1 MVNRLKERN
10 LQLNALIYKP
20 NFFVPLRK
28 ISYNM
33 TTIIINE
40 KTKKGRII
48 LDLIRE
54 MGVGK
59 IVDEKMGSENIP
71 NDETIKAIQEARK
84 GKTIRCNDFNDY
96 LNKVK

>member
-1 MVNRLKERN
+1 MFDEQYDLHSFLKTQGMNIQLFFNFTRN
-10 LQLNALIYKP
+10 
-20 NFFVPLRK
+20 
-28 ISYNM
+28 ISDM

-59 IVDEKMGSENIP
+59 IVDEKKESENIP
-71 NDETIKAIQEARK
+71 NAKTLQAIQEAK
-84 GKTIRCNDFNDY
+84 EGKTIKCADFDDY
-96 LNKVK
+96 LKKVK

>member
-1 MVNRLKERN
+1 
-10 LQLNALIYKP
+10 
-20 NFFVPLRK
+20 
-28 ISYNM
+28 M

-54 MGVGK
+54 MGAGK
-59 IVDEKMGSENIP
+59 IIEDSTISEAIP
-71 NDETIKAIQEARK
+71 NKTTIKAIQEAK
-84 GKTIRCNDFNDY
+84 EGKTIKCESFEDY

>member
-1 MVNRLKERN
+1 
-10 LQLNALIYKP
+10 
-20 NFFVPLRK
+20 
-28 ISYNM
+28 M

-59 IVDEKMGSENIP
+59 IVDNLMESENIP
-71 NDETIKAIQEARK
+71 NNTTIKAITEANE
-84 GKTIRCNDFNDY
+84 GKTIKCIDFDDY
-96 LNKVK
+96 LKKVE